1 MEVLSISWAGVRT
14 QNFGA
19 TVRYFVENMS
29 LPLTLRDDQAE
40 VAHLDIGSRR
50 RHAAA
55 HFRCASGDLFE
66 IFGPNNPNARQ
77 HACPVFAF
85 QVVDIGVARREMER
99 RGVEFVTDID
109 TWEDEAW
116 CYFRGPDGYLY
127 EIMQKGPPKANK

>member
-14 QNFGA
+14 QNFAA

-29 LPLTLRDDQAE
+29 LPLTLRDDRAE
-40 VAHLDIGSRR
+40 H
-50 RHAAA
+50 

-66 IFGPNNPNARQ
+66 IFGPSNPAARQ

-99 RGVEFVTDID
+99 KGVEFVTDIH